1 MGCGPARA
9 ALVQRFLTPTCRH
22 ECPWLLTCLY
32 VSSAAL
38 SRNVASTVCGIP
50 SAWRRGCAGEEG
62 DLRARYAPAA
72 AMGFQTVRRVS
83 PGTCWKGFR
92 GVGMWS
98 RLGGKDDSA
107 GDGLARRTDREDR
120 RYRSVWALCGSTVRT
135 VSCSRRSPIGT
146 VTPCGSS
153 TTGTHHGCGPG
164 CCAVVGNES
173 VVEEVVQDVFVAVWT
188 KPGSWHGSGAVAAWI
203 WGIGIRR
210 LMSALRPR
218 RPLPLRLLLPPAA
231 PSAEE
236 EVLLGIEH
244 GPLAAAI
251 DDLSPELRDVVRAI
265 ALDGLSSRE
274 AGRLLGVPAGTVRT
288 RMARAR
294 TQLQEALT

>member
-1 MGCGPARA
+1 MGTLRDHRSDGELLEAVTDRDRD
-9 ALVQRFLTPTCRH
+9 ALRELYDRH
-22 ECPWLLTCLY
+22 APW
-32 VSSAAL
+32 
-38 SRNVASTVCGIP
+38 
-50 SAWRRGCAGEEG
+50 
-62 DLRARYAPAA
+62 LRARLL
-72 AMGFQTVRRVS
+72 RR
-83 PGTCWKGFR
+83 
-92 GVGMWS
+92 
-98 RLGGKDDSA
+98 
-107 GDGLARRTDREDR
+107 
-120 RYRSVWALCGSTVRT
+120 
-135 VSCSRRSPIGT
+135 CS
-146 VTPCGSS
+146 
-153 TTGTHHGCGPG
+153 
-164 CCAVVGNES
+164 NES

-218 RPLPLRLLLPPAA
+218 RPLPLRLLLAPDA

-236 EVLLGIEH
+236 VVLLGIEH

-274 AGRLLGVPAGTVRT
+274 AGRLLGVPAATVRT

>member
-1 MGCGPARA
+1 MGTLREHRSDGELLEAVTDRDRD
-9 ALVQRFLTPTCRH
+9 ALRELYDRH
-22 ECPWLLTCLY
+22 APW
-32 VSSAAL
+32 
-38 SRNVASTVCGIP
+38 
-50 SAWRRGCAGEEG
+50 
-62 DLRARYAPAA
+62 LRARLL
-72 AMGFQTVRRVS
+72 RR
-83 PGTCWKGFR
+83 C
-92 GVGMWS
+92 
-98 RLGGKDDSA
+98 
-107 GDGLARRTDREDR
+107 
-120 RYRSVWALCGSTVRT
+120 
-135 VSCSRRSPIGT
+135 
-146 VTPCGSS
+146 
-153 TTGTHHGCGPG
+153 
-164 CCAVVGNES
+164 GNES

-188 KPGSWHGSGAVAAWI
+188 KPSSWHGSGAVAAWI

-218 RPLPLRLLLPPAA
+218 RPLPLRLLLAPDA

-236 EVLLGIEH
+236 LVLLGIEH

-274 AGRLLGVPAGTVRT
+274 AGRLLGVPAATVRT

>member
-1 MGCGPARA
+1 MGTLREHRSDGELLEAVTDRDRD
-9 ALVQRFLTPTCRH
+9 ALRELYDRH
-22 ECPWLLTCLY
+22 APW
-32 VSSAAL
+32 
-38 SRNVASTVCGIP
+38 
-50 SAWRRGCAGEEG
+50 
-62 DLRARYAPAA
+62 LRARLL
-72 AMGFQTVRRVS
+72 RR
-83 PGTCWKGFR
+83 C
-92 GVGMWS
+92 
-98 RLGGKDDSA
+98 
-107 GDGLARRTDREDR
+107 
-120 RYRSVWALCGSTVRT
+120 
-135 VSCSRRSPIGT
+135 
-146 VTPCGSS
+146 
-153 TTGTHHGCGPG
+153 
-164 CCAVVGNES
+164 GNEA

-218 RPLPLRLLLPPAA
+218 RPLPLRLLLPPDA

>member
-1 MGCGPARA
+1 MGTLREHRSDGELLEAVTDRDRD
-9 ALVQRFLTPTCRH
+9 ALRELYDRH
-22 ECPWLLTCLY
+22 APW
-32 VSSAAL
+32 
-38 SRNVASTVCGIP
+38 
-50 SAWRRGCAGEEG
+50 
-62 DLRARYAPAA
+62 LRARLL
-72 AMGFQTVRRVS
+72 RR
-83 PGTCWKGFR
+83 C
-92 GVGMWS
+92 
-98 RLGGKDDSA
+98 
-107 GDGLARRTDREDR
+107 
-120 RYRSVWALCGSTVRT
+120 
-135 VSCSRRSPIGT
+135 
-146 VTPCGSS
+146 
-153 TTGTHHGCGPG
+153 
-164 CCAVVGNES
+164 GNES

-218 RPLPLRLLLPPAA
+218 RPLPLRLLLPPDA